1 MKMQGDR
8 TNYGQRDLGRR
19 YTLRLYGKMREDV
32 EQIAK
37 RRRVSVADVA
47 VDALAVYIQ
56 DLEAKVEDEE
66 HVT

>member
-1 MKMQGDR
+1 MQGDR
-8 TNYGQRDLGRR
+8 TNYGQSDKGAR

-32 EQIAK
+32 ERIAK

-56 DLEAKVEDEE
+56 DLEAQVEDEE
-66 HVT
+66 PVT